1 METVMCVKSRR
12 TGGANVNQRGISK
25 VKNVSK
31 YAVACLLA
39 MSMIAAAGSAGAAL
53 PAPNWMPGSP
63 IMAGTQVILLWL
75 PIPNAVKYNIYLNG
89 KKIGESPAVQYM
101 MASPTESGEYSI
113 LIAAV
118 DAAGAEGAKSAPGVI
133 RIVTVNPPASVY
145 GRVMENKVQ
154 LKWDQAK
161 GAVIYNVYRADKETG
176 EAKLLSSVQSDA
188 YTDSAVQPGKAY
200 FYSVTAKDLAGK
212 ESAKSKPYRIE
223 VPLPQSAAAKEAKV
237 ELKVVATKPVAES
250 LFLGSNKV
258 DMFGDMKP
266 GPDGHIY
273 VVDAGKKQVLKVDP
287 KSLEVVS
294 VFPSTPEEKEKLGRP
309 ITIGFTSDGRAFLV
323 DPFVK
328 KVFVFNASGK
338 MVSEFQVPTPT
349 EKEVLSNVLPHLRD
363 QGIFPTGIF
372 VEEKTNTIW
381 ISDPRFNTIYRF
393 DLDGKY
399 LGNLGHGGDPEL
411 FLSGPGEILADRN
424 GTDLYVTE
432 PMAHIVLV
440 IDRNTGKIK
449 RMIGR
454 KASGFIGGFIGQS
467 GITYDPEGNVVISD
481 AGVHSIQVFD
491 GKTGTYLYHF
501 GDESGKV
508 DPKMTERALLGI
520 EMPNRAFVSG
530 NTIYIY
536 RADKSA
542 VVSREIVKKK

>member
-1 METVMCVKSRR
+1 M
-12 TGGANVNQRGISK
+12 
-25 VKNVSK
+25 
-31 YAVACLLA
+31 
-39 MSMIAAAGSAGAAL
+39 
-53 PAPNWMPGSP
+53 
-63 IMAGTQVILLWL
+63 
-75 PIPNAVKYNIYLNG
+75 
-89 KKIGESPAVQYM
+89 
-101 MASPTESGEYSI
+101 
-113 LIAAV
+113 

-188 YTDSAVQPGKAY
+188 YTDSAVQQGKAY

-223 VPLPQSAAAKEAKV
+223 VPLPQSAAVKEAKV
-237 ELKVVATKPVAES
+237 EIKVVATNPVAES
-250 LFLGSNKV
+250 LFLGSKKIE
-258 DMFGDMKP
+258 MFGDMKP

-273 VVDAGKKQVLKVDP
+273 VLDAGQRQVLKLEP

-294 VFPSTPEEKEKLGRP
+294 VFPSTPEEKEKMRRP
-309 ITIGFTSDGRAFLV
+309 LSIGFTSDGRAFIV
-323 DPFVK
+323 DPFAR
-328 KVFVFNASGK
+328 KVFVFDAAGK
-338 MVSEFQVPTPT
+338 MVSEFPVPAPT
-349 EKEVLSNVLPHLRD
+349 DKEVVQNVLPHLRD
-363 QGIFPTGIF
+363 QGIFPSGIH
-372 VEEKTNTIW
+372 VDEKEKTIW
-381 ISDPRFNTIYRF
+381 ITDPRFNTIYRF
-393 DLDGKY
+393 DLDGKF
-399 LGNLGHGGDPEL
+399 LGNLGHGGDPEQY
-411 FLSGPGEILADRN
+411 FAGPGEILADRN

-432 PMAHIVLV
+432 PLAHIVLV
-440 IDRNTGKIK
+440 IDRNNGKIK

-491 GKTGTYLYHF
+491 GKTGAYLYHF

-520 EMPNRAFVSG
+520 EMPNRAFVRG
-530 NTIYIY
+530 NMLYIF
-536 RADKSA
+536 RADKMN